1 MTMKRPKIYIAYT
14 GGTIGMRKSAH
25 GYVPEPGFL
34 QEVLEKM
41 PEFRREEMPD
51 FVIHA
56 YQPLIDSSDMTPVD
70 WQNIA
75 NDIAQNY
82 HHYDG
87 FVVLHGTDTMAY
99 TASALS
105 FMLQGLD
112 KPVVVTGSQIPL
124 AQLRSDG
131 RENLLDA
138 LFLAANYPIPEVSL
152 CFNHTLFRGN
162 RTTKVHADGFN
173 AFGSPN
179 FPPLLEAGIQIQLIS
194 GQVKQSTGQSLQVQP
209 VTSQP
214 IGMISLYPGIAVDV
228 IANMLRQPVK
238 ALLLHSYGVGN
249 APQHKQMLDLLAQAS
264 EQGII
269 LVNCTQCLKG
279 SVNMDGYATG
289 QALRDVGVISGY
301 DMTTEAALAKLH
313 YLLNQSL
320 SPGEIREKMQISLRG
335 ELTRPAQS

>member
-1 MTMKRPKIYIAYT
+1 MKRRKIYIAYT
-14 GGTIGMRKSAH
+14 GGTIGMRHSAH
-25 GYVPEPGFL
+25 GYIPEPGFL
-34 QEVLEKM
+34 QDVLQKM

-51 FVIHA
+51 FEIHA
-56 YQPLIDSSDMTPVD
+56 YQPLIDSSDMTPTD

-75 NDIAQNY
+75 DDIARNY
-82 HHYDG
+82 DKYDG

-105 FMLQGLD
+105 FMLQDLD

-179 FPPLLEAGIQIQLIS
+179 FPPLLEAGIQIQLVS
-194 GQVKQSTGQSLQVQP
+194 GEVKRPSGRPLRVQS

-214 IGMISLYPGIAVDV
+214 IGMVSLYPGISADV
-228 IANMLRQPVK
+228 IANILRQPVK
-238 ALLLHSYGVGN
+238 AMLLHSYGVGN
-249 APQHKQMLDLLAQAS
+249 APQHKQMLELLKQAS
-264 EQGII
+264 DQGII

-301 DMTTEAALAKLH
+301 DMTTEATLAKLH
-313 YLLNQSL
+313 YLLNQAL
-320 SPGEIREKMQISLRG
+320 SPAQIREKMQISLRG
-335 ELTRPAQS
+335 ELSKH

>member
-1 MTMKRPKIYIAYT
+1 MNKKKIYIAYT
-14 GGTIGMRKSAH
+14 GGTIGMRQSAH
-25 GYVPEPGFL
+25 GYIPEPGFL

-41 PEFRREEMPD
+41 PEFRRDEMPE
-51 FVIHA
+51 FTIHA
-56 YQPLIDSSDMTPVD
+56 YQPLIDSSDMTPND
-70 WQNIA
+70 WQKIA
-75 NDIAQNY
+75 DDIAANY
-82 HHYDG
+82 DQYDG

-105 FMLQGLD
+105 FMLENLD

-152 CFNHTLFRGN
+152 CFNHSLFRGN

-179 FPPLLEAGIQIQLIS
+179 FPPLLEAGIQIQL
-194 GQVKQSTGQSLQVQP
+194 VKGEVKSATGKPLKVQP
-209 VTSQP
+209 IQAQP
-214 IGMISLYPGIAVDV
+214 IGMASLYPGISADV
-228 IANMLRQPVK
+228 IANILRQPVK
-238 ALLLHSYGVGN
+238 ALLLQSYGVGN
-249 APQHKQMLDLLAQAS
+249 APQHKQMLDLLSEAS

-269 LVNCTQCLKG
+269 VVNCTQCLKG
-279 SVNMDGYATG
+279 SVNMGGYATG

-301 DMTTEAALAKLH
+301 DMTTEATLTKLH
-313 YLLNQSL
+313 YLLNQPL
-320 SPGEIREKMQISLRG
+320 TPEQIREAMQTSLRG
-335 ELTRPAQS
+335 ELSRN